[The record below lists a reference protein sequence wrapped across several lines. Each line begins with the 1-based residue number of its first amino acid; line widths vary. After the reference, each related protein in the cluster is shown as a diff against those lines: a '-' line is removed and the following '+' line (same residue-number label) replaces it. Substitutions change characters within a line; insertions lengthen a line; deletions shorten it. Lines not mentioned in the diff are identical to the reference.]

1 MDEPFKTERRITGAD
16 IYRVLFALLS
26 AGVGLVLAYGGGQL
40 LVLGGSAYYLL
51 AGLAYV
57 GLAALFF
64 LRRRSAL
71 PASIAVFAA
80 TCLWA
85 FYDAPQIG
93 YWELL
98 PRLVVPAILLTLGLW
113 LAALFPTIRA
123 DARRWSAWGGLA
135 VMAALAGTLVLAFF
149 PHGTLSNPDAL
160 SDVARVAQAGAPD
173 APQNWEFYGR
183 SAGGTRFAPYSQIT
197 PANVNQL
204 KVAWV
209 YRTGR
214 RVSGSAFGTDENTPQ
229 QIGNVL
235 YSCTPENL
243 ITAIDAD
250 TGQKIWKFNPNAVT
264 AEHVSCRGVG
274 YYDMDADASLTQEQK
289 ASYTTS
295 DCRQRILVSSID
307 ARLFALDAHSGAVCA
322 GFGNAGF
329 VDLKKQMGP
338 TENSRRYHPTAA
350 PVVMG
355 HLVVVGGW
363 VRDIMPGEPSGVVRA
378 FDVRDGSLVWAWDV
392 GNPDNT
398 QAPAPDQTYT
408 LSTPNVWTVPTYDK
422 ELNLV
427 YLPTGNGPPDYWGG
441 DRSAANGR
449 FGAAVVAV
457 DAATGQTRWVSQL
470 IHHDVWDYDLPSQ
483 PVLYDVTNAQGEKI
497 PSLIQ
502 TTKTGHIFVLDR
514 RTGKPVTEVV
524 ETSVATTPA
533 AQGEHLSPTQP
544 FSVGMPTIGADP
556 LSESAMWGVSTFDQ
570 LYCRIMFKSSVYT
583 GPFTPPG
590 EKPYIEWPSLLGGMN
605 WGGISVDENS
615 GLMFVNDM
623 RMPLR
628 MSLVTRENARRFKVS
643 TDEVPGFMGTI
654 RPQLAGPYGGVKIDV
669 LQSPLAVPC
678 NTPPFGT
685 MTAIDLHT
693 KKIVW
698 QVPMGTVEDLGPL
711 GMKTHLPVPIGMPT
725 LGGPTS
731 TASGLVFFA
740 GTQDYYLRALNSRT
754 GQEVWKQRLPVGA
767 VAAPLIYRS
776 PKTGREY
783 VVISAGGASH
793 SPDVGDY
800 IIAYALPEGAGAT
813 TH

>member
-1 MDEPFKTERRITGAD
+1 MDQPLRAGARATLTTV
-16 IYRVLFALLS
+16 YRVLFALLS

-40 LVLGGSAYYLL
+40 LALGGSAYYLL

-57 GLAALFF
+57 ALAVLFF
-64 LRRRSAL
+64 LRKSSAL
-71 PASIAVFAA
+71 PASVAVFVA
-80 TCLWA
+80 TCVWA
-85 FYDAPQIG
+85 LYDTPHIG

-98 PRLVVPAILLTLGLW
+98 PRLVVPAILLALSLW
-113 LAALFPTIRA
+113 LAALFPALRVA
-123 DARRWSAWGGLA
+123 VRRWSAFGGLA
-135 VMAALAGTLVLAFF
+135 VLVALVGTLVAAFF
-149 PHGTLSNPDAL
+149 PHGRIANPGAL
-160 SDVARVAQAGAPD
+160 SASAPVALSGGSD
-173 APQNWEFYGR
+173 TPQNWEFYGR
-183 SAGGTRFAPYSQIT
+183 NAAGTRFAPYGQIT
-197 PANVNQL
+197 PANVGQL
-204 KVAWV
+204 KEAWV

-214 RVSGSAFGTDENTPQ
+214 RVSGSGFGTDENTPQ

-250 TGQKIWKFNPNAVT
+250 TGQKIWSFNPHAST

-274 YYDMDADASLTQEQK
+274 YYDMEADTSLTPEQK
-289 ASYTTS
+289 GSATEP
-295 DCRQRILVSSID
+295 DCRQRILVSSVD
-307 ARLFALDAHSGAVCA
+307 ARLFALDAHSGALCKN
-322 GFGNAGF
+322 FGDAGF

-338 TENSRRYHPTAA
+338 TENSKRYHPTAV

-355 HLVVVGGW
+355 HLVVIGGW

-378 FDVRDGSLVWAWDV
+378 FDVRDGSLAWAWDV

-398 QAPAPDQTYT
+398 HAPAPDQTYT

-427 YLPTGNGPPDYWGG
+427 YLPTGNGPPDYWAG
-441 DRSAANGR
+441 DRSAANNR
-449 FGAAVVAV
+449 FGSAVVAV

-483 PVLYDVTNAQGEKI
+483 PVLYDVTNAQGERV

-524 ETSVATTPA
+524 EKPVPTSPA
-533 AQGEHLSPTQP
+533 GQGEHLSPTQP

-556 LSESAMWGVSTFDQ
+556 LSEGAMWGVSTFDQ
-570 LYCRIMFKSSVYT
+570 LYCRIMFKNSVYA

-605 WGGISVDENS
+605 WGGLSIDEGR

-628 MSLVTRENARRFKVS
+628 MSLVTRENAKKFKVS

-654 RPQLAGPYGGVKIDV
+654 RPQLAGPYGGVKIDI

-678 NTPPFGT
+678 STPPFGT
-685 MTAIDLHT
+685 MTAIDLHS

-711 GMKTHLPVPIGMPT
+711 GIKTHLPVPIGMPT

-740 GTQDYYLRALNSRT
+740 GTQDYYLRALDART

-767 VAAPLIYRS
+767 VAAPLVYRS

-800 IIAYALPEGAGAT
+800 IIAYALPEGASA
-813 TH
+813 H